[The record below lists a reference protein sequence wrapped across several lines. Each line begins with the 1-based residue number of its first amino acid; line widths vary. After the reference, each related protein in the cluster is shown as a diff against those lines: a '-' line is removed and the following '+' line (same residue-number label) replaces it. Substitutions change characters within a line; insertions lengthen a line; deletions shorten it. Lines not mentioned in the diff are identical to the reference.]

1 MSDFYNA
8 SGYPATSAPGASLN
22 ARAEFTAVSAG
33 FDKLAPLVGKNSELL
48 RVNATG
54 TGYESGSAA
63 TFGLATVAS
72 LSSYLPL
79 GGGEMTGTITSNSAL
94 SEVIR
99 FIGASPFLSGFN
111 AANSTRTGYLQF
123 VAGGQVNLAAENGA
137 YLSLLTAG
145 SERLRIDTSG
155 FVGIGVAAS
164 VRFQVQGPSG
174 GTAAIFGDGSR
185 DFQVKFSASNA
196 TIGTS
201 GGDNLNF
208 QTGGT
213 VRATVDTGGRLL
225 VGTTSSSGA
234 PYGLEVNVAGSDT
247 RIGLSIGGTLTGII
261 QAATNLFTLA
271 ATGASAGLA
280 LQTNG
285 GVRMTINSAGEHGLN
300 CVPVSGV
307 AWRVQAAGSN
317 DAGLEWQRTGATSG
331 ALLSYN
337 RTGAVYTSLAFSA
350 LDHSIQT
357 SGTPR
362 ITIAAA
368 GNVTIAAPGSGVAL
382 SIAGGG
388 FAATGDSSVAG
399 IFTSTS
405 FAGVGTALTALNASN
420 LTSGTIPSA
429 RVAGAYT
436 AITAIGN
443 TSSAISI
450 AAAGNVTIAAPSSGV
465 ALSIAGGGFAATGN
479 SSVAGIFTSTSF
491 AGVGTALTALNASN
505 LTSGTIPSARVAGAY
520 TAITAIGNT
529 SSAISIAAAGN
540 VTIAAPSS
548 GVALS
553 IAGAA
558 LTPTSSQAFTA
569 TPTFNASLSNVFE
582 FSGAM
587 TANVTS
593 ITITNPTAGQTIT
606 IRVKQDATG
615 SRTVVAPTG
624 AKVTGSVQSTLS
636 TASMLTLTYS
646 AMDTRWEG
654 SWLGLPV

>member
-465 ALSIAGGGFAATGN
+465 ALSIAG
-479 SSVAGIFTSTSF
+479 
-491 AGVGTALTALNASN
+491 
-505 LTSGTIPSARVAGAY
+505 
-520 TAITAIGNT
+520 
-529 SSAISIAAAGN
+529 
-540 VTIAAPSS
+540 
-548 GVALS
+548 
-553 IAGAA
+553 AA

>member
-72 LSSYLPL
+72 LSSYATVASLSSYLPL

-111 AANSTRTGYLQF
+111 AANSTRTGFLQF

-285 GVRMTINSAGEHGLN
+285 GVRMTINSAGEHGVN
-300 CVPVSGV
+300 CVPASGV
-307 AWRVQAAGSN
+307 HWRVQAAGSN

-337 RTGAVYTSLAFSA
+337 RTGAAYTSLAFSA

-368 GNVTIAAPGSGVAL
+368 GNVTIAAPSSGVAL

-388 FAATGDSSVAG
+388 FAATGD
-399 IFTSTS
+399 
-405 FAGVGTALTALNASN
+405 
-420 LTSGTIPSA
+420 
-429 RVAGAYT
+429 
-436 AITAIGN
+436 
-443 TSSAISI
+443 
-450 AAAGNVTIAAPSSGV
+450 
-465 ALSIAGGGFAATGN
+465 